1 MSALPVMYVRLK
13 RLYERGWKTVWVTE
27 NLAPHISGMEA
38 IKPLAAEFVA
48 RMDEAKAAKR
58 TISLSEDYRVRHT
71 SMLNHFR
78 SVVKWSPPV
87 KGAKRVVIPAKDFEY
102 VSIDRAW
109 QMPIRLLAVDED
121 VKYKVRVRLRR
132 KKNVERSLGR
142 VADKYGFAAGLRV
155 RWLPKA
161 EGRRRIEVPHDELC
175 DGWQWY
181 DIGDFNFSALQKIPL
196 PTMDG
201 LCLFVQG
208 DVELDK
214 VEIASS

>member
-1 MSALPVMYVRLK
+1 MDNQYPQRKNMRHPDFNYSYP
-13 RLYERGWKTVWVTE
+13 
-27 NLAPHISGMEA
+27 GMCF
-38 IKPLAAEFVA
+38 L
-48 RMDEAKAAKR
+48 
-58 TISLSEDYRVRHT
+58 TICTKEKKCILSKIVKSD
-71 SMLNHFR
+71 SD
-78 SVVKWSPPV
+78 SVPK
-87 KGAKRVVIPAKDFEY
+87 VILTNF
-102 VSIDRAW
+102 
-109 QMPIRLLAVDED
+109 
-121 VKYKVRVRLRR
+121 
-132 KKNVERSLGR
+132 GR

-214 VEIASS
+214 VEIARR